1 MIVKKYTAKKC
12 DICNDTLAIKER
24 LFYRNVGEYITLRSD
39 ERWERGK
46 AVHICSDCW
55 DKMKRQIVDILGR
68 KIK

>member
-1 MIVKKYTAKKC
+1 MIVKKHAVKQC
-12 DICNDTLAIKER
+12 DICKDTVAIKEG
-24 LFYRNVGEYITLRSD
+24 LFYENVDDYFTLRGD
-39 ERWERGK
+39 TRWNRNK